1 MCGFNATIIL
11 LSNNKNLQIETAF
24 CSLDLYILLVV
35 EQRYNLFWQN
45 FKTAIFKKVYHD
57 QYV

>member
-11 LSNNKNLQIETAF
+11 FSNNKNLQIETAF

-35 EQRYNLFWQN
+35 EQRYNLFRQN

>member
-1 MCGFNATIIL
+1 
-11 LSNNKNLQIETAF
+11 
-24 CSLDLYILLVV
+24 LYFLG
-35 EQRYNLFWQN
+35 EQRYNLLWQN